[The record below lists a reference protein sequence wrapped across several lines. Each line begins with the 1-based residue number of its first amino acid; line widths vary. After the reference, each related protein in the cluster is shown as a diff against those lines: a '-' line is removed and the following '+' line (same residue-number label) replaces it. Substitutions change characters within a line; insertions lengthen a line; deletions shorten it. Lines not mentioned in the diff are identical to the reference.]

1 MNTRTHKNWIQFGK
15 KSWYK
20 YLHFYLLPPRY
31 LPALSI
37 IHEAKYEEKQIFL
50 AGLRGWRWSEILAF
64 LHTTTTTRHQLEIC
78 IMELAAGRWR
88 PGVGASDCPLVGNIH
103 WTRDTVSIWKHFP
116 PHHRQSKSLQ
126 TKAAKD
132 IWAAPST
139 LFMTA
144 PLQVVVVATPAHYLL
159 VSGLA
164 N

>member
-64 LHTTTTTRHQLEIC
+64 LHTTTTPPP
-78 IMELAAGRWR
+78 AGDMYHGAGWWRCR

-116 PHHRQSKSLQ
+116 HHHRQSKALQ

-132 IWAAPST
+132 IWAASST
-139 LFMTA
+139 LFMNA
-144 PLQVVVVATPAHYLL
+144 PLQMVVVATPAHYLL
-159 VSGLA
+159 VSGQA